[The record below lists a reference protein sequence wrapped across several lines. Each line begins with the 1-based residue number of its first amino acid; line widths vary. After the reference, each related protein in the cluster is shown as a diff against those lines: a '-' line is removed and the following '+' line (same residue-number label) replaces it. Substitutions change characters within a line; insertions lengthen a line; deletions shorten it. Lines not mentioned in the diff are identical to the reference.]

1 MATGIDPDV
10 RYCSQCGQPSPLDRL
25 ARFGD
30 TLVCPNCKNSYIQ
43 KLREGVAPFRPAFE
57 YAGFWIRFVAIF
69 IDGIIL
75 GVATSAV
82 QLLLLGNAFRP
93 FANMREPMPPDQAL
107 AAFGA
112 MMGTLALSMLLS
124 TAIGASYE
132 GFFVSRVGATP
143 GKMVFGLKVVRPNGG
158 PVSLGRAIGRY
169 FAKWLSSMTFGIGYI
184 IAGFDAE
191 KRAMHDMIVD
201 TRVVK
206 ADSAALTPQP
216 PPQSAPQ
223 SAPQSTEV

>member
-10 RYCSQCGQPSPLDRL
+10 RYCSQCGQPSPLDQL
-25 ARFGD
+25 AHFGD
-30 TLVCPNCKNSYIQ
+30 TLVCPNCKNSYVQ

-57 YAGFWIRFVAIF
+57 YGGFWIRFVAYF
-69 IDGIIL
+69 IDVIIL
-75 GVATSAV
+75 GVASSAV
-82 QLLLLGNAFRP
+82 QLLLLGSTYRP
-93 FANMREPMPPDQAL
+93 FANMRQPIPPDQAL

-112 MMGTLALSMLLS
+112 VMGAMALSMLV
-124 TAIGASYE
+124 AVVMGASYE

-143 GKMVFGLKVVRPNGG
+143 GKMVFGLKVIRPNGA
-158 PVSLGRAIGRY
+158 PLSLGRAIGRY
-169 FAKWLSSMTFGIGYI
+169 FAKWLSSMTLCIGYI

-206 ADSAALTPQP
+206 ADSAGLIPQP
-216 PPQSAPQ
+216 PR
-223 SAPQSTEV
+223 V